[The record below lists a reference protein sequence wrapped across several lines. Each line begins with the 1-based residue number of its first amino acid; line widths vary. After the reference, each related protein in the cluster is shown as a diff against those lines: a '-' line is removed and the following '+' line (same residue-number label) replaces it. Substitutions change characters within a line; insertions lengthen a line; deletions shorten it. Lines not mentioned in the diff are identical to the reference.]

1 MINFTL
7 FQNDKGT
14 WCVLFP
20 GTMQDMPGNNRL
32 QALLHVAYMLR
43 ETQSNLEAMVREERK
58 ANALESTTQLA
69 AMYRELP
76 REAPGVSVDS
86 LDGLPS
92 DWC

>member
-7 FQNDKGT
+7 YQNALGT

-32 QALLHVAYMLR
+32 QALLHVANMLR

-58 ANALESTTQLA
+58 ANALEATARLGVMHA
-69 AMYRELP
+69 ALP
-76 REAPGVSVDS
+76 PEAQGVPITPR
-86 LDGLPS
+86 DGLLS
-92 DWC
+92 N